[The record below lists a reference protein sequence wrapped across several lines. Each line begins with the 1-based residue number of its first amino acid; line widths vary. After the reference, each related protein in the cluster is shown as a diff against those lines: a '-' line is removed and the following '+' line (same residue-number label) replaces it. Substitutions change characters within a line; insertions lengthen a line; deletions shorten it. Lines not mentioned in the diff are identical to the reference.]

1 MHCRHY
7 GNMKVVS
14 TRQREG
20 MKATARFVD
29 YVIRKQN
36 DVIAPTGNPVGQ
48 VVKSVTSQET
58 EDDSILACH
67 I

>member
-1 MHCRHY
+1 
-7 GNMKVVS
+7 
-14 TRQREG
+14 